1 MKEKFNMKRS
11 AVGWL
16 STFSMLLVLSA
27 FTYQLAYGEEEEEKE
42 YEPAD
47 LAALLGL
54 LPNSKF
60 SLADGLKLASK
71 GAEMPISAKFEFDHD
86 KKLSLSVY
94 TAEKGL
100 SLEPE
105 DNVLK
110 ELSGSPE
117 QNAWSPAVEVF
128 KDKRHLTRASG
139 QLVLMSLSP
148 RSLLEIVNDASKR
161 QSGTVYSI
169 TPRLQARKP
178 VFVVLVAKDAK
189 VISMAYDIL
198 TGKFVWQNER
208 Q

>member
-1 MKEKFNMKRS
+1 MNRNKN
-11 AVGWL
+11 WL
-16 STFSMLLVLSA
+16 ATLVLAATLGA
-27 FTYQLAYGEEEEEKE
+27 FTCQATRAEEEEEKE

-47 LAALLGL
+47 LTALLAL
-54 LPNSKF
+54 LPNSKL

-71 GAEMPISAKFEFDHD
+71 GAGAPISAKFELDHD

-117 QNAWSPAVEVF
+117 QDAWSPEIEVF

-139 QLVLMSLSP
+139 QLVLVSLSP
-148 RSLLEIVNDASKR
+148 RLLLEIVDDASKR

-178 VFVVLVAKDAK
+178 VFVVLVAKDGK
-189 VISMAYDIL
+189 VTSMAYDLL
-198 TGKFVWQNER
+198 TGKLAWQNER

>member
-1 MKEKFNMKRS
+1 MSRS
-11 AVGWL
+11 SVAWL
-16 STFSMLLVLSA
+16 SILTMLVVLCA
-27 FTYQLAYGEEEEEKE
+27 FNSQVAYAEEEEERE
-42 YEPAD
+42 YEPAY
-47 LAALLGL
+47 LAALLAL
-54 LPNSKF
+54 LPDSKL
-60 SLADGLKLASK
+60 SLADGLKLVSK
-71 GAEMPISAKFEFDHD
+71 GAETPISAKFEFDHE

-100 SLEPE
+100 VLEPE

-117 QNAWSPAVEVF
+117 QSAWSPEVEVF

-178 VFVVLVAKDAK
+178 VFVVLVAKEGK

>member
-1 MKEKFNMKRS
+1 MKRNKD
-11 AVGWL
+11 WL
-16 STFSMLLVLSA
+16 PTLVLVAMLSA
-27 FTYQLAYGEEEEEKE
+27 FTWQAASAEEEEEKE

-47 LAALLGL
+47 LAAFQAL

-60 SLADGLKLASK
+60 SLADGIKLASK
-71 GAEMPISAKFEFDHD
+71 GAETPISAKFEFDHD

-100 SLEPE
+100 VLEPE

-117 QNAWSPAVEVF
+117 QNAWSPEVEVF
-128 KDKRHLTRASG
+128 KDKRHLARASG
-139 QLVLMSLSP
+139 QLVLVSLSP

-161 QSGTVYSI
+161 QVGTVYSI

-178 VFVVLVAKDAK
+178 VFVVLVAKDGR
-189 VISMAYDIL
+189 VTSMAYDIL
-198 TGKFVWQNER
+198 TGKLLWQNER
-208 Q
+208 K